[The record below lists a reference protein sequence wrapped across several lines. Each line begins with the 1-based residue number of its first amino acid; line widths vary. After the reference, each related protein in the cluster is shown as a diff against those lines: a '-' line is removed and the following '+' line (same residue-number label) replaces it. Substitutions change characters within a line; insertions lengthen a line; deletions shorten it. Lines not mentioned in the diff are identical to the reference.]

1 VTYTPNAG
9 YVGPD
14 SFTFSVDDGRG
25 GTAQATVTITVGE
38 APNQAPSADAQAL
51 ETAYETALPIT
62 LTGSDPDG
70 DELTYQIVT
79 PPANGALSGTAPAV
93 TYTPNAGYVGPDS
106 FTFSVDDGRGGTAQA
121 TVTITVGEAPNQA
134 PSAAAQALETA
145 YETALPI
152 TLTGSDPDGDELTYQ
167 IVTPPANG
175 ALSGTAPAVTYT
187 PNAGYVG
194 PDSFTFSVD
203 DGRGGTAQAT
213 VTITVGEAPNQA
225 PSAAAQ
231 ALETAYETALPITL
245 TGSDPDGDEL
255 TYQIVTPPANGAL
268 SGTAPAVTYTPNAG
282 YVGPDSFTFSVDDG
296 RGGTAQATVTITVGE
311 APNQA
316 PSAAAQALETAY
328 ETALPITLTGSD
340 PDGDELTYQIVTP
353 PANGTL
359 SGTAPTVTYTPN
371 AGYVGPDSFTFSV
384 DDGRGG
390 TAQATVTIT
399 VGEAPNQA
407 PSADAQALET
417 AYETALPITLTGSDP
432 DGDELTYQIVTPP
445 ANGALS
451 GTAPAVTYTPNAGYV
466 GPDSFTFSVD
476 DGRGGTAQAT
486 VTITVGEAPNQAPSA
501 DAQALETA
509 YETALP
515 ITLTGSDPDGDELT
529 YQIVTPPA
537 NGALSGT
544 APAVTYTP
552 NAGYVG
558 PDSFTFSVDDGRGGT
573 AQATVTITVGEA
585 PNQAPSA
592 DAQALE
598 TAYETALPI
607 TLTGSDP
614 DGDELTYQIVTP
626 PANGALSGTAPTVTY
641 TPNAGYVGPDSF
653 TFSVD
658 DGRGGTAQAT
668 VTITVGEAP
677 NQAPSADA
685 QALESV

>member
-1 VTYTPNAG
+1 
-9 YVGPD
+9 
-14 SFTFSVDDGRG
+14 VDDGRG

-79 PPANGALSGTAPAV
+79 PPANGA
-93 TYTPNAGYVGPDS
+93 
-106 FTFSVDDGRGGTAQA
+106 
-121 TVTITVGEAPNQA
+121 
-134 PSAAAQALETA
+134 
-145 YETALPI
+145 
-152 TLTGSDPDGDELTYQ
+152 
-167 IVTPPANG
+167 
-175 ALSGTAPAVTYT
+175 
-187 PNAGYVG
+187 
-194 PDSFTFSVD
+194 
-203 DGRGGTAQAT
+203 
-213 VTITVGEAPNQA
+213 
-225 PSAAAQ
+225 
-231 ALETAYETALPITL
+231 
-245 TGSDPDGDEL
+245 
-255 TYQIVTPPANGAL
+255 
-268 SGTAPAVTYTPNAG
+268 
-282 YVGPDSFTFSVDDG
+282 
-296 RGGTAQATVTITVGE
+296 
-311 APNQA
+311 
-316 PSAAAQALETAY
+316 
-328 ETALPITLTGSD
+328 
-340 PDGDELTYQIVTP
+340 
-353 PANGTL
+353 L

-451 GTAPAVTYTPNAGYV
+451 GTGRLRR
-466 GPDSFTFSVD
+466 GDSFTFSVD
-476 DGRGGTAQAT
+476 AEGRRGTMSGKPPNQAGATHSLETARHALGPGRRRADVPDDAGDGGRRETYTRRGVTDGRRAEEDGAGT
-486 VTITVGEAPNQAPSA
+486 TITGEAPNQAPSA

-544 APAVTYTP
+544 APTVTYTP

-668 VTITVGEAP
+668 VTITVGSP
-677 NQAPSADA
+677 PFSAPSKRR
-685 QALESV
+685 S